1 MAETRLD
8 IKAYKEKQSF
18 LQQLCKLHI
27 CVATMILP
35 LLFSVM
41 LFEQVMAVDLPLTLN
56 NAQSMS
62 NPSQSGKVKSKSV
75 EYLKNDYVV
84 ECMLQKKSIATQR
97 PISIYKLSDGE
108 KIIDGVVREANLT
121 LEVYGTWVN
130 EYGCMKGTFIITN
143 TEDNTFSLKPKES
156 SDLIVSVKDVDN
168 YATIYNDSPVT
179 ISKKSG
185 SQTDYLFTLDDQHT
199 HTKYEMLLNKYSVLQ
214 LYGNLNSL
222 LSVSE
227 MVTIRYSNGDIFN
240 GSFYIENGE
249 IVPQTGNYKYNNG
262 DIFKGDVSSEKY
274 YGIYVDGTTFFKNGG
289 EFEGNWLNLYK
300 LTSSQL
306 DEIAQLATPSEKK
319 AKASEY
325 WSVNYRRYIANGD
338 AAMQNGK
345 LSDADLWYQ
354 LAKNMSPNSD
364 AIKERIEK
372 LNKAIEEE
380 KRCNKLID
388 RFGYDY
394 GRKLANGRLE
404 VGMTK
409 EMCYAIDIDN
419 ADYKISR
426 HIERNG
432 DIIEEWVID
441 FSNLKREIEK
451 EFGSGIT
458 PDDAF
463 TEQIMDFTYAFAE
476 SFSQMYTMTSGKKL
490 PNNQLV
496 NNRFKYKYIKFKN
509 DVIIELRKSG
519 SY

>member
-1 MAETRLD
+1 MKRWKNKTAIVTS
-8 IKAYKEKQSF
+8 IF
-18 LQQLCKLHI
+18 CKLYN
-27 CVATMILP
+27 CVTVVILV
-35 LLFSVM
+35 LLFG
-41 LFEQVMAVDLPLTLN
+41 QTRATDLPLALN
-56 NAQSMS
+56 NAQSMN

-108 KIIDGVVREANLT
+108 KIIEGVVREANLT
-121 LEVYGTWVN
+121 LEVSGTWVN
-130 EYGCMKGTFIITN
+130 EYGSMKGTFIITN

-156 SDLIVSVKDVDN
+156 SDLIVSVKDVEN
-168 YATIYNDSPVT
+168 YATTYNDSPVT
-179 ISKKSG
+179 ISQKSG

-262 DIFKGDVSSEKY
+262 DIFKGDVSGEMY
-274 YGIYVDGTTFFKNGG
+274 CGIYIDGTTYFKNGG

-364 AIKERIEK
+364 AINERIEK

-394 GRKLANGRLE
+394 GRKLANGSLE
-404 VGMTK
+404 IGMTK
-409 EMCYAIDIDN
+409 EMCYAIDIND

-426 HIERNG
+426 HRERNG
-432 DIIEEWVID
+432 DIIEEWERDLSKVIQETYD
-441 FSNLKREIEK
+441 
-451 EFGSGIT
+451 EFGIM
-458 PDDAF
+458 PDEAF
-463 TEQIMDFTYAFAE
+463 VEQIMDFTYAFAE
-476 SFSQMYTMTSGKKL
+476 SFSQMYTMTSGKRL
-490 PNNQLV
+490 SNNQLV
-496 NNRFKYKYIKFKN
+496 NNRLKYKYIKFKN